1 MIKMVGM
8 HALEATEGGA
18 SVTIGTFDGVHLG
31 HRGLIMRTIEDAVQ
45 RGSTSVAITWDRHP
59 AATLRPDKMPP
70 LLSSAERKI
79 ELLEQT
85 GIDAIVVL
93 PFDDEFSHLSPEGFI
108 EKVLAHGLGTRSIF
122 VGHDWRFGH
131 KAAGSVQLLRDKAG
145 HFGFDVHGVEL
156 QTVAG
161 EPVTSSRIRRAVAG
175 GDVELARALL
185 GRPFDLDGR
194 VVRGAARGKDLGFP
208 TANLD
213 IDPLLARP
221 PLGVYAGVA
230 HVAGLTKP
238 AAISVGV
245 NPTFGGEVGKSPVS
259 VEAFLLDFTQEIYD
273 EVARLEF
280 WFRLRDEARFDSIDD
295 LIVQMNLDVEETRR
309 LIGKGV

>member
-8 HALEATEGGA
+8 HALEAPEGGA

-85 GIDAIVVL
+85 GIDAVVVL
-93 PFDDEFSHLSPEGFI
+93 PFDDEFSHLPPEGFI
-108 EKVLAHGLGTRSIF
+108 EKVLADGLGTRSIF

-131 KAAGSVQLLRDKAG
+131 KATGDVQLLRDKAER
-145 HFGFDVHGVEL
+145 FGFDVHGVEL

-185 GRPFDLDGR
+185 GRPFDLDGQ

-213 IDPLLARP
+213 IDPVLARP

-273 EVARLEF
+273 EVVRLEF

-295 LIVQMNLDVEETRR
+295 LIAQMNLDVEETRR
-309 LIGKGV
+309 LIGEGD